1 VALDQLRA
9 VDRLRLVKMLGAVSA
24 KTAQEVSTTL
34 LEMFA
39 RV

>member
-1 VALDQLRA
+1 
-9 VDRLRLVKMLGAVSA
+9 MLGTVSA
-24 KTAQEVSTTL
+24 KTAQEVSATL